1 LAGSIDDLRIVKGL
15 AVYTGPFTPPTAPL
29 SAIATPQPIEAQ
41 ASLLLHFDGD
51 LNDSSANNL
60 TVTANGD
67 AAISTAQSKFGGA
80 SGYFDGS
87 GDYLSLPFSS
97 AFSPVDSALTIEC
110 WLRPDDTQAG
120 GSSGGGNAGAIVSLR
135 NAAVYCGYEFSIRND
150 KTLQLLAYDGGGWA
164 VGVPA
169 ISTTAL
175 VADQW
180 SHVALVIT
188 STGSTTLYI
197 DGVADASFTNI
208 NVPYASNGSDTT
220 VFIGAGGDGQYSG
233 YIDELRITKGLA
245 VYTANFTP
253 PAAPL
258 SATVTPI

>member
-1 LAGSIDDLRIVKGL
+1 
-15 AVYTGPFTPPTAPL
+15 
-29 SAIATPQPIEAQ
+29 
-41 ASLLLHFDGD
+41 
-51 LNDSSANNL
+51 
-60 TVTANGD
+60 
-67 AAISTAQSKFGGA
+67 
-80 SGYFDGS
+80 
-87 GDYLSLPFSS
+87 
-97 AFSPVDSALTIEC
+97 
-110 WLRPDDTQAG
+110 
-120 GSSGGGNAGAIVSLR
+120 
-135 NAAVYCGYEFSIRND
+135 
-150 KTLQLLAYDGGGWA
+150 
-164 VGVPA
+164 
-169 ISTTAL
+169 